1 MYVIFAAHDLLQHV
15 PKVVSKWLA
24 LFLPPGICLSRAAF
38 AVLHTVVTF
47 INKEA
52 NILFDYEIMA
62 LSGCGGKY
70 SASAMSVKDIFR

>member
-24 LFLPPGICLSRAAF
+24 LFLPPGILS
-38 AVLHTVVTF
+38 VPCSVVTF

>member
-1 MYVIFAAHDLLQHV
+1 MFPKLFQNGLLYFCHPV
-15 PKVVSKWLA
+15 Y
-24 LFLPPGICLSRAAF
+24 CLSRAAF